1 MLSLSQRGNL
11 LFVAPATATAIPPE
25 SPWREETQ
33 QNMLAEQFMALVQLS
48 EERNEV
54 A

>member
-1 MLSLSQRGNL
+1 MLSLSQVDKL
-11 LFVAPATATAIPPE
+11 LFVAPAVVDE
-25 SPWREETQ
+25 SSWKEETQ
-33 QNMLAEQFMALVQLS
+33 QNMLAEQFLALVQFS